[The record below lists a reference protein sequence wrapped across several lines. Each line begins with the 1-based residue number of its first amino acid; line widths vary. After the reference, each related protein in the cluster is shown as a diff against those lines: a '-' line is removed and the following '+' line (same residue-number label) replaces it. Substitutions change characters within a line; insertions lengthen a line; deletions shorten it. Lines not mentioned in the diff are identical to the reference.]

1 MRLLIGLMMHETNT
15 FSDVATDEK
24 AFREREWLYGEELRR
39 NHSGVRSFVGGMLD
53 EAKLLGV
60 EAVPTFGAW
69 AVPSGLITRE
79 AFDRI
84 RSELLRMLREAGPAD
99 AICLALHGAGVAE
112 GVEDIEGELLR
123 AVREQAGDAIPIVA
137 TLDLHANVT
146 PLMVE
151 HADLLLGNLE
161 YPHIDSYERGREA
174 VGFAAR
180 IAAGELKPTMHL
192 VKLPLLVPMLA
203 TSNPAIAALNM
214 SCQDSEAASLDVL
227 DCTLYHGFP
236 YADIRDAGLSVL
248 AVTDGDAELA
258 RRVAERIAEQAWT
271 IRERLFPVY
280 PSPAEGI
287 RQAEALAAEAH
298 PVVVNETS
306 DNPGAGTPGD
316 GTRLLRAML
325 ALRPEQACFG
335 FISDPETAGQAHAAG
350 IGAEIA
356 IRLGGKTDDRHG
368 EPIEARA
375 TVVALTDGKFTTTSP
390 MGRGTKMNA
399 GPSARLRIEGVEVIV
414 TSIRNQVFDEQIF
427 ALHGIDVRQMKIV
440 ALKSSQ
446 HFRAAFEP
454 IAASIVTVDS
464 PGLSMFDFTHF
475 PFERVRRPIYPLDLD
490 GEYSPEWASGGVRRQ
505 S

>member
-1 MRLLIGLMMHETNT
+1 MHETNT
-15 FSDVATDEK
+15 FSDVATGIE
-24 AFREREWLYGEELRR
+24 AFKEREWSYGEEICRH
-39 NHSGVRSFVGGMLD
+39 HSGVRSFVGGMLD
-53 EAKLLGV
+53 EAELLGI
-60 EAVPTFGAW
+60 EALPTFGAW
-69 AVPSGLITRE
+69 AVPSGRITRE

-123 AVREQAGDAIPIVA
+123 AVREQAGIAIPIVA

-161 YPHIDSYERGREA
+161 YPHIDSYERGREV

-180 IAAGELKPTMHL
+180 MAAGELKPEMHL
-192 VKLPLLVPMLA
+192 VKLPLLVPTLA
-203 TSNPAIAALNM
+203 TSNPVIAELNA
-214 SCQDSEAASLDVL
+214 SCQEIEAASHDVL

-248 AVTDGDAELA
+248 AVTDGDPELA
-258 RRVAERIAEQAWT
+258 RRAAEQIAEQIWT
-271 IRERLFPVY
+271 RRERLFPVY
-280 PSPAEGI
+280 PSPDAGV
-287 RQAEALAAEAH
+287 RQAEALAAVAH
-298 PVVVNETS
+298 PVVINETS

-325 ALRPEQACFG
+325 ELRPEHACFG
-335 FISDPETAGQAHAAG
+335 FICDPETARLAHAAG

-356 IRLGGKTDDRHG
+356 IRLGGKTDNRHG
-368 EPIEARA
+368 KPIEARA
-375 TVVALTDGKFTTTSP
+375 TVVTLTDGKFTTSSP
-390 MGRGTKMNA
+390 MGQGTQMNA
-399 GPSARLRIEGVEVIV
+399 GPSARLQIESVEVIV
-414 TSIRNQVFDEQIF
+414 TSVRNQVFDEQIF
-427 ALHGIDVRQMKIV
+427 ALHGIDVRQMNIV

-475 PFERVRRPIYPLDLD
+475 PFERVRRPIFPLDPLC
-490 GEYSPEWASGGVRRQ
+490 EYLTECASSGGR
-505 S
+505 